1 MGVVSRIDYSIFMA
15 LCDNSVSYGE
25 VVEAIRFAESCEAE
39 ELRTY
44 STVEAN
50 DIVNNIN

>member
-50 DIVNNIN
+50 DIVNHIN

>member
-1 MGVVSRIDYSIFMA
+1 MGSVSRIDYSIFMA

-25 VVEAIRFAESCEAE
+25 VIEAIHFAEACEAE

-44 STVEAN
+44 SIVEAN
-50 DIVNNIN
+50 DIIKTLN

>member
-1 MGVVSRIDYSIFMA
+1 MGGVSRIDYNIFMA

-44 STVEAN
+44 SIIEAN
-50 DIVNNIN
+50 DIVNHIN